1 LFGKNNEPSAG
12 KVDTIIG
19 SGTHFNGSLNVEGT
33 LRVDGAVDGE
43 VKCNGDV
50 IIGKTGV
57 VRASI
62 GGRNVTVAGEVQ
74 GDMVLEGK
82 LEISATGKVLGD
94 IEVDKLVISEGAIFK
109 GKSMMQGNSPAAEKI
124 SFFKKDD
131 RNKDNKKNNKENKK
145 ENNKAQSQ

>member
-1 LFGKNNEPSAG
+1 MFSKNSEPSTD

-19 SGTHFNGSLNVEGT
+19 NGTHFNGSLNVEGT

-57 VRASI
+57 VRASV

-74 GDMVLEGK
+74 GNMTLDGK

-94 IEVDKLVISEGAIFK
+94 IDVHKLVINEGALFK
-109 GKSMMQGNSPAAEKI
+109 GKSMMHENGQTAEKA
-124 SFFKKDD
+124 SFFKKED
-131 RNKDNKKNNKENKK
+131 RNKDNKKNKD
-145 ENNKAQSQ
+145 QSQ